1 MDADFDNNI
10 WDNSTTNIDYPF
22 HYNTNLNHKSD
33 TSPFDEDADDDHDEN
48 GVRLNHKQ
56 NGPISGLNE
65 NDDVFHGSD
74 ESNDGFN
81 TSVGNNDYENNIHLS
96 YPLSNFTTT
105 NPHHHNH
112 HFISHLLLQ
121 QQQQQQQH
129 QMHQQHLQLQQN
141 DFLMNNNCNIISFYT
156 NSSTSSTTNNANNTN
171 NSTILNNDHYQ
182 PASFISFNNDINSNN
197 DNWANFDT
205 TPDNFADFDKHFTNS
220 TSPTTPATSDEEV
233 KNEEQSIMKQD
244 VETTEESIDQIITS
258 KMSQMSIFDT
268 ILSNDCFVSTTQL
281 IEIST
286 NPPPPIAPIE
296 QPLKREFQLCND
308 IKAVPF
314 DDLDEDEFFSL
325 RDDSNELNSLTED
338 NDKKT
343 LDIPDDDEFES
354 ADERL
359 YK

>member
-10 WDNSTTNIDYPF
+10 WDNTTSNIDYPF
-22 HYNTNLNHKSD
+22 HYNTNLNLKSD
-33 TSPFDEDADDDHDEN
+33 TSPFDENADDNLDEN
-48 GVRLNHKQ
+48 GVRLNPKQ
-56 NGPISGLNE
+56 NGPNSSLNE

-74 ESNDGFN
+74 ESNDGFS
-81 TSVGNNDYENNIHLS
+81 TSIGNNDYENNIHLS
-96 YPLSNFTTT
+96 YPLSNFTAT

-112 HFISHLLLQ
+112 HFISHLLLE
-121 QQQQQQQH
+121 QH

-171 NSTILNNDHYQ
+171 NSTILNNDDYQ

-220 TSPTTPATSDEEV
+220 SSPASVTSDEEV
-233 KNEEQSIMKQD
+233 KNEEETILKQNVD
-244 VETTEESIDQIITS
+244 DIEESIDQMVNS
-258 KMSQMSIFDT
+258 KMSQMSIFDSL
-268 ILSNDCFVSTTQL
+268 LSNDCFVSTTKL

-286 NPPPPIAPIE
+286 NPPPPIE
-296 QPLKREFQLCND
+296 QPLKREFQLGNE
-308 IKAVPF
+308 IKAAPF

-325 RDDSNELNSLTED
+325 RDDSNDLNSLTED

-359 YK
+359 YKYNNK